1 MLETI
6 IAAAAHDIR
15 SPLTALKGI
24 GHALATR
31 WEQITPEDRE
41 LMLRGIQ
48 FDTDRLNA
56 ILRQLV
62 DAARV
67 AAGALDLFPQRTA
80 VPRVVEEIATSLARD
95 PDHVRVEWVGSDE
108 LNVFVDP
115 ERLRLVLEAF
125 VESLVWWASEGPV
138 RVDGRVRDGRLSVEA
153 RRAETELTQEQAE
166 HLFRPRAPGTG
177 AGSKIGLFVALGV
190 AEAQGGSVSARVTDG
205 AIVFTLDLPVSS
217 EPDA

>member
-1 MLETI
+1 M
-6 IAAAAHDIR
+6 
-15 SPLTALKGI
+15 
-24 GHALATR
+24 
-31 WEQITPEDRE
+31 TPQDRE

-95 PDHVRVEWVGSDE
+95 PDHVRVEWAGSDE

-125 VESLVWWASEGPV
+125 VESLVWWAREGPV
-138 RVDGRVRDGRLSVEA
+138 RVDGRIRDGWLSVEA

-166 HLFRPRAPGTG
+166 RLFRPRAPGTG

-190 AEAQGGSVSARVTDG
+190 AEAQGGSVSARVTDDTI
-205 AIVFTLDLPVSS
+205 AFTLDLPVPS